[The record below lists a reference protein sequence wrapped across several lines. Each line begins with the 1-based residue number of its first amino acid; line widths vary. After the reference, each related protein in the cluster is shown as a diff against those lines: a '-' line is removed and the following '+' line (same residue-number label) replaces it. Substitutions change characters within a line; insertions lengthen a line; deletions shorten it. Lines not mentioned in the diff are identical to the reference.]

1 MASVKVDGLLMAKQG
16 DQFAVTFEMDG
27 HPILIRPSYGAKR
40 GTIVRKGS
48 KVAKAHPE
56 LFEPLTVEAEFDHL
70 DDG

>member
-1 MASVKVDGLLMAKQG
+1 M
-16 DQFAVTFEMDG
+16 
-27 HPILIRPSYGAKR
+27 RPVNDRADP

-70 DDG
+70 NDG

>member
-1 MASVKVDGLLMAKQG
+1 MQG
-16 DQFAVTFEMDG
+16 HLGV
-27 HPILIRPSYGAKR
+27 PIGAMRPVNDCAEP

-70 DDG
+70 NDG